1 MDYKKSKAPTN
12 TVTRNIMDL
21 CKETGNIYESVAIIS
36 KRANQ
41 ISVEIKQDLSKKLA
55 EFASYND
62 SLEEV
67 FENREQIEIS
77 RYYEKL
83 PKPTLLATQ
92 EFVEGNVYWRDT
104 QKTTK
109 GICNDTTQTNIIP
122 FNCCCADNNLPMPS
136 IRQHYDR
143 QRATRRN
150 IHSVQLVDNK
160 RRRKS

>member
-1 MDYKKSKAPTN
+1 MDYKKSKAPVN

-21 CKETGNIYESVAIIS
+21 CDETGNIYESVAIIS

-41 ISVEIKQDLSKKLA
+41 ISVEIKQDLNKKLA

-83 PKPTLLATQ
+83 PKHTLIARQ
-92 EFVEGNVYWRDT
+92 EFVDGNIYYRDPS
-104 QKTTK
+104 KEAK
-109 GICNDTTQTNIIP
+109 E
-122 FNCCCADNNLPMPS
+122 NNF
-136 IRQHYDR
+136 D
-143 QRATRRN
+143 
-150 IHSVQLVDNK
+150 QL
-160 RRRKS
+160 